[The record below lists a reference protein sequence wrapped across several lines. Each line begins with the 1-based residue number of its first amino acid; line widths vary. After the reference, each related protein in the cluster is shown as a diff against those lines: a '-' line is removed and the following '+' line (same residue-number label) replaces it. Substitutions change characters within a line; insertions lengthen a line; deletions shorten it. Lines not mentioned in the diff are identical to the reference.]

1 MKAGACVVLKAL
13 LIAGAAS
20 AFCSPEAMAQQG
32 GGAAA
37 GAAADPAFFEQ
48 GRQLYDANCVACHQA
63 GGMGTPPNIPALAGN
78 NNLKDLQAVVRTI
91 RLGRGPM
98 LAFPQLTAAEV
109 AAVTT
114 YVRNAWGNKFGAASA
129 DQVTAMLAGLPKSDG
144 AKVSVWSGVYTSAQ
158 NERGEELYSGACAQ
172 CHGLQ
177 LNGAGQPDQPPSP
190 AIARATFL
198 RKWSGQTVAALFVY
212 IHTKMPPEYPGT
224 LTEQQS
230 IDAIA
235 HMFAVSKMPAG
246 DKELPTDRK
255 ALENIVIETQPK

>member
-1 MKAGACVVLKAL
+1 MKAGVCVVLRAFL
-13 LIAGAAS
+13 FAGAVL
-20 AFCSPEAMAQQG
+20 AFSNPDAIAQQG
-32 GGAAA
+32 GGSSMDAKAAS
-37 GAAADPAFFEQ
+37 AFFEQ

-63 GGMGTPPNIPALAGN
+63 GGLGTPPSIPALAGN

-98 LAFPQLTAAEV
+98 LAFPQLTATEI

-114 YVRNAWGNKFGAASA
+114 YVRNAWGNKFGSASA
-129 DQVTAMLAGLPKSDG
+129 DQVTAMLAGLPKTDG
-144 AKVSVWSGVYTSAQ
+144 AKVSVWSGVYTAAQ
-158 NERGEELYSGACAQ
+158 NERGEELYAGACAQ

-198 RKWSGQTVAALFVY
+198 RKWAGQTVAALFVY

-235 HMFAVSKMPAG
+235 HMFAVSKIPAG
-246 DKELPTDRK
+246 AKELPTDRK

>member
-1 MKAGACVVLKAL
+1 MKVGACVVLKAF
-13 LIAGAAS
+13 LIAGAAL
-20 AFCSPEAMAQQG
+20 ALAVPIAIAQQG
-32 GGAAA
+32 GGT
-37 GAAADPAFFEQ
+37 AADARTVSTLFDQ
-48 GRQLYDANCVACHQA
+48 GRQIYDANCVACHQA
-63 GGMGTPPNIPALAGN
+63 GGVGTPPNIPALDGN
-78 NNLKDLQAVVRTI
+78 TNLKDLDVVVRTI

-98 LAFPQLTAAEV
+98 LAFPKLTATEV
-109 AAVTT
+109 AAVAT
-114 YVRNAWGNKFGAASA
+114 YVRNAWSNKFGAASA
-129 DQVTAMLAGLPKSDG
+129 EQVTAMLAGLGKSAD
-144 AKVSVWSGVYTSAQ
+144 KKISVWSGVYTAAQ

-230 IDAIA
+230 IDAVA
-235 HMFAVSKMPAG
+235 HMFAVSKIPVG
-246 DKELPTDRK
+246 DKELPPDRD
-255 ALENIVIETQPK
+255 ALANIVIEAQPK